1 MAHPMRRHFRPLLV
15 RAVGASLAATVL
27 AAVFALYTRPAF
39 LVSMIDQM
47 WSCF

>member
-1 MAHPMRRHFRPLLV
+1 MRRNLRPLLV
-15 RAVGASLAATVL
+15 RAVGALLAATAL
-27 AAVFALYTRPAF
+27 AGVFALYTRPAF